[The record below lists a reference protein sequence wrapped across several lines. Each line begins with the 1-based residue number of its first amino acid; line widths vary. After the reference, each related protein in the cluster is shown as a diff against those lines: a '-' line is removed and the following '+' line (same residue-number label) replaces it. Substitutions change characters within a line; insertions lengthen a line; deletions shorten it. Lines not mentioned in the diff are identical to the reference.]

1 MNNMYKACLCVALI
15 ASLACVSFA
24 MPTFES
30 DYETST
36 VSGLKSFKKVYT
48 ENKNKDFD
56 CDDVPQLRIT
66 IAYDD
71 DYSVTMYPKDY
82 VEPVVKDDK
91 LKFKLNDD
99 FKDYQGE
106 AGVLVLMPQKLE
118 KVGINEYG
126 KCVVYEEVIEDDEK
140 FEIDT
145 SLGASVWVMSLP
157 TDELKLEVDRGA
169 LAVVQAKDG
178 IDDLFVDVKKT
189 KKGSS
194 VFVIDA
200 EKVKVD
206 DLEENAQVQL
216 TGSYLKDVEV
226 DDLKKESIL
235 LAHYKDDGYSEMDID
250 DFKESLLV
258 LKDCEDLEIDDARN
272 GLVVTNNQDNCDDIY
287 GYIQCSVLDD
297 FSGSDYNAADIPLPP
312 SNLTMYVDLTLSR
325 GYCGKKVFDKQYGF

>member
-1 MNNMYKACLCVALI
+1 MNNMYKAYLCVALI

-48 ENKNKDFD
+48 ENKNKNFD
-56 CDDVPQLRIT
+56 CDDVPQLQIT

-99 FKDYQGE
+99 FKDYQGD

-157 TDELKLEVDRGA
+157 TDELKLDVDRGA
-169 LAVVQAKDG
+169 EVIVAAKDG
-178 IDDLFVDVKKT
+178 IDDLKVDLKKA
-189 KKGSS
+189 KKSS
-194 VFVIDA
+194 RVFVIDA
-200 EKVKVD
+200 EKVEVD
-206 DLEENAQVQL
+206 DLEQRAFVQL
-216 TGSYLKDVEV
+216 TGSNLKDVEV
-226 DDLKKESIL
+226 DDLKNSALYAE
-235 LAHYKDDGYSEMDID
+235 YNDDDDDDSEMEVD
-250 DFKESLLV
+250 DLKDSVLV
-258 LKDCEDLEIDDARN
+258 LKDCEDLEIDDEEN
-272 GLVVTNNQDNCDDIY
+272 SLVVTNNEDNCDDIDDD
-287 GYIQCSVLDD
+287 IECRVLYDL
-297 FSGSDYNAADIPLPP
+297 STSEYNAIAIPTPP
-312 SNLTMYVDLTLSR
+312 TDLTMYVDLTDLE
-325 GYCGKKVFDKQYGF
+325 CGKDAFDKEYGF